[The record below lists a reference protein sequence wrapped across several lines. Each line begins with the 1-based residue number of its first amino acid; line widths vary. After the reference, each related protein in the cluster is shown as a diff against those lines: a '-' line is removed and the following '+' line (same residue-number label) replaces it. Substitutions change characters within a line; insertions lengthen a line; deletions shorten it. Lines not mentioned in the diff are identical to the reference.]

1 MKSRIA
7 IININICGK
16 TIVSDSR
23 GHVDLVGHNIVSI
36 PEEHVGP
43 LPPIDNVII
52 HPTRPEEKW
61 IEDVTMQ
68 IGDWR
73 AKLRSTYI
81 RWALAINGLHVA
93 AERYADPQWQRPDK
107 RFNVTSLRS
116 NECVIDECVIAEWDG
131 LTASEA
137 HRKTVPMLSA
147 FGIIDLY
154 ANLEEVIF
162 VLYRTYLNYHP
173 EKILVDDKFRDLRR
187 LRRQAETDAS
197 QRSAWETAWQ
207 ERLDSWHRNKVYDGL
222 GKVFKAFCNSAGIKA
237 PSIYK
242 HTTVETWAESIDIIA
257 LVRNALVHGVTTVS
271 EELSIACTKPYST
284 TFDFKEEEPLV
295 IHLRH
300 LQGVDLFC
308 EQLLSALN
316 LSLMELVY
324 GKVAK

>member
-1 MKSRIA
+1 M
-7 IININICGK
+7 
-16 TIVSDSR
+16 SDSR
-23 GHVDLVGHNIVSI
+23 GDVDLVGHNIVSI

-43 LPPIDNVII
+43 LPPINNIAI
-52 HPTRPEEKW
+52 RAAHPEDKW
-61 IEDVTMQ
+61 IEDATVQ

-93 AERYADPQWQRPDK
+93 AERYENPQWQSQGNK
-107 RFNVTSLRS
+107 FCVTSLRL
-116 NECVIDECVIAEWDG
+116 DDGGIAEWDG

-162 VLYRTYLNYHP
+162 VLYRIYLNYHP
-173 EKILVDDKFRDLRR
+173 EKILEGGEFKDLRR
-187 LRRQAETDAS
+187 LRRQAESDAS
-197 QRSAWETAWQ
+197 QRSVWENAWQ
-207 ERLDSWHRNKVYDGL
+207 DRLDSWHRKKLYDGL
-222 GKVFKAFCNSAGIKA
+222 GRVFKSLCNSAGIKE
-237 PSIYK
+237 PSTYE
-242 HTTVETWAESIDIIA
+242 HTTVETWAESIEIVA
-257 LVRNALVHGVTTVS
+257 LVRNALIHGVTTVS
-271 EELSIACTKPYST
+271 KDLSIACSKPHSA
-284 TFDFKEEEPLV
+284 TFDFKEGEPLV

-308 EQLLSALN
+308 EQLLSAIN
-316 LSLMELVY
+316 LSLVELVY